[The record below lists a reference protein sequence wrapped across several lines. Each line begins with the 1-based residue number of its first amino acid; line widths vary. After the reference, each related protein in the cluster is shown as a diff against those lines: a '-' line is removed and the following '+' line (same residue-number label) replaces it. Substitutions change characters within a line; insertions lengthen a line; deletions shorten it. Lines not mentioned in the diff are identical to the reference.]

1 MLKGWH
7 NILVMDS
14 RGLSFIMRFHSDNG
28 AITKQ
33 SLSCILFVFC
43 DRNAAITTGSPAMLF
58 PPSVILALSA
68 ASTKNTPLGYELERR
83 YRAVAELPADVSLE
97 KIRYNA
103 TSNIHI
109 MIFFLYGYSLALL
122 LRTLSCV

>member
-1 MLKGWH
+1 
-7 NILVMDS
+7 
-14 RGLSFIMRFHSDNG
+14 MRFHSDNR

-33 SLSCILFVFC
+33 SLELYPVCLC

-83 YRAVAELPADVSLE
+83 YRAVAELPADVRPREDKVQCDVQHPYHDL
-97 KIRYNA
+97 
-103 TSNIHI
+103 
-109 MIFFLYGYSLALL
+109 FLYGYSLALL